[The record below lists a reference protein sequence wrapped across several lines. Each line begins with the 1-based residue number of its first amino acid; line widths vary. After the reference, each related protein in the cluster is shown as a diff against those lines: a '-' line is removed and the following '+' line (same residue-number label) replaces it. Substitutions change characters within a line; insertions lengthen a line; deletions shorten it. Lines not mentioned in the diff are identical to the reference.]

1 MTDREKAIKVLE
13 ELPNNISMKEILE
26 TLNDIFDLKDRIE
39 NVDENEGITSEEFKK
54 EIEKCWLHSL

>member
-26 TLNDIFDLKDRIE
+26 TLNNIFDLKDRIE
-39 NVDENEGITSEEFKK
+39 NVDENEGITSD
-54 EIEKCWLHSL
+54 